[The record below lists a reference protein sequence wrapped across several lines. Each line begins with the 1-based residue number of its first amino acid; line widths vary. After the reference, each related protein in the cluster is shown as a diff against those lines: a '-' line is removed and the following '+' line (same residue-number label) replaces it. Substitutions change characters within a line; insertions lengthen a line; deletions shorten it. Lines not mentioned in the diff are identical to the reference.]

1 MPEAGWKKL
10 SPEEQR
16 LASKW
21 YWEHGKPPSE
31 IAGLLGRDKSTLTR
45 FLVKQV
51 SRKKQG
57 QPPLLS
63 EANMDF
69 LERRLH
75 ELIVKSMGKHHVTAA
90 MVKRSAKSKASVKAI
105 QSYSILFKPDGRMEL
120 GRQNG
125 E

>member
-10 SPEEQR
+10 SAEEQR

-21 YWEHGKPPSE
+21 YWEQGIPPSE
-31 IAGLLGRDKSTLTR
+31 IGSLLDRDKSTLTR

-57 QPPLLS
+57 RPPVLTN
-63 EANMDF
+63 ANIDF

-75 ELIVKSMGKHHVTAA
+75 ELIVKSMGKPVAQKCPSL
-90 MVKRSAKSKASVKAI
+90 VRI
-105 QSYSILFKPDGRMEL
+105 SI
-120 GRQNG
+120 
-125 E
+125 